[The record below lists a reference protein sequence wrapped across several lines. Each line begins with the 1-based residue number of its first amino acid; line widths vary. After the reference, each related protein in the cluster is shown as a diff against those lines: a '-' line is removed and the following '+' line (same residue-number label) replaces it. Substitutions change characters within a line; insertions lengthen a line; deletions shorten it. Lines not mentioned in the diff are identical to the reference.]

1 LLWLLMNRYLD
12 SQDSK
17 QEVHYVARFRD
28 KLKVLFWHTN
38 GFWLWYR
45 RLERQ
50 RFWWPNARE
59 CEPVVL
65 TVRELSWLLEGLD
78 PKRVQGHKRAEFDL
92 L

>member
-1 LLWLLMNRYLD
+1 MLKRYD
-12 SQDSK
+12 FQAFSA
-17 QEVHYVARFRD
+17 EVHYVARFRD

-50 RFWWPNARE
+50 RFWWPNGRE
-59 CEPVVL
+59 TAPVML
-65 TVRELSWLLEGLD
+65 SVRELNWLLEGLD
-78 PKRVQGHKRAEFDL
+78 PKRVQAHQRAEFGL

>member
-1 LLWLLMNRYLD
+1 MRND
-12 SQDSK
+12 
-17 QEVHYVARFRD
+17 VRFRD

-50 RFWWPNARE
+50 RFWWPNARA